1 MDIPIEV
8 LPQGDIQVQLNK
20 SRVASDVNAAQGY
33 SGLCM
38 YFNVYPN
45 PNPGDKIFIE
55 LKGLDSNQEAN
66 IELYDELGKLIQSEK
81 EFAFEDGSLNT
92 EVKIK
97 QHLSPGIYLVKIQSG
112 KCFLIRKIVIE

>member
-1 MDIPIEV
+1 
-8 LPQGDIQVQLNK
+8 
-20 SRVASDVNAAQGY
+20 
-33 SGLCM
+33 M
-38 YFNVYPN
+38 YFNVY

-81 EFAFEDGSLNT
+81 EFTFEDSFLNT

-112 KCFLIRKIVIE
+112 KGFLI